1 MADSIRSVPI
11 PPKAFVKY
19 WHLLWLST
27 SEQEVDKIAQTLVF
41 SQKDLFKGYPASRV
55 ASIFLLAGYLKE
67 GEGWEKSFSKKIIA
81 TLVTQGLPSS
91 VLSRP
96 IA

>member
-1 MADSIRSVPI
+1 MLKYIYAHTPKSIC
-11 PPKAFVKY
+11 
-19 WHLLWLST
+19 
-27 SEQEVDKIAQTLVF
+27 QELISPLALDIGVRMDEIAQTIVF

-67 GEGWEKSFSKKIIA
+67 GEVWEKSFLNKIIA
-81 TLVTQGLPSS
+81 TLITQGLPSS
-91 VLSRP
+91 ILCRP